1 MQEYKIFIRAKDED
15 GQAVPHA
22 LVTARLNLPDYTEA
36 GVKFPMEASTTTD
49 ETGFGILELPS
60 NLDGTAQSRWLFEI
74 TSTHQVE
81 VKPVPPATLPT
92 YEDVVTTHFIWQ
104 GVTPRMHAT
113 LEEVVDGI
121 GIAPPVNCCSA
132 DAEPEE
138 VVDHINYCDLPE
150 MVYCAC
156 YEGEPR
162 FPKLF
167 PKLNFE
173 TKEVAFGARRMP
185 LRPEMMI
192 ELDKEETESLVVNL
206 SRLDN
211 RHDNQSAVIYIH
223 NKTTKYIPIFLG
235 SAEVDHYLVA
245 PRQSLRIEAG
255 FKGFNACPKATLC
268 QPPPTALEL
277 CQMARE
283 KVEAKLETC
292 KDEKITLENQVET
305 LVYEKE
311 LIEQELEVT
320 RERVVQ
326 LEGEVVTLTET
337 ITEQQA
343 QIETLTETIVQYKTH
358 VQTLTETIT
367 QKETEIQTLTET
379 LQQTITEY
387 QDRVVELEGEVQTLT
402 ETVIQKETVI
412 QTVTEQV
419 NNCEQEKQELEETQ
433 ETQLQITWPE
443 NPEGEII

>member
-15 GQAVPHA
+15 GHAVPHA

-74 TSTHQVE
+74 TSTHQ
-81 VKPVPPATLPT
+81 
-92 YEDVVTTHFIWQ
+92 DVVTTHFIWQ

-156 YEGEPR
+156 YEGESR

-268 QPPPTALEL
+268 QPTPTALEL

-337 ITEQQA
+337 IT
-343 QIETLTETIVQYKTH
+343 
-358 VQTLTETIT
+358 
-367 QKETEIQTLTET
+367 QKEIEIQTVTET

-402 ETVIQKETVI
+402 ETVIQKETEI